1 MQLSSTAFSKAKQT
15 LADMFG
21 GVSSA
26 PRQGWNLAARD
37 IRIEYVHTKMGLFW
51 AFIEPLAI
59 AGVFIALRSSGS
71 LEVSGLNMP
80 FSLFAVSGIL
90 IWQTFFDGMMM
101 SLTSLQRASGLI
113 GNYAMPPESLM
124 MAMVFRSL
132 FLLCMRVPIVL
143 GLAAAQGLL
152 EWQNAL
158 LFIAMS
164 PICALGGVAVGLFF
178 APFTLVS
185 GDLKLAVGVIAR
197 PMLYLSGAVFPL
209 TGGLAIFKHG
219 NPVALTIE
227 ELRFCLLSPSLSH
240 ILPLFYVALGIMA
253 LFCVSWFAY
262 HRTMRAYV

>member
-1 MQLSSTAFSKAKQT
+1 MSSAAFSKAKQT

-152 EWQNAL
+152 EWQNL
-158 LFIAMS
+158 RS
-164 PICALGGVAVGLFF
+164 
-178 APFTLVS
+178 
-185 GDLKLAVGVIAR
+185 
-197 PMLYLSGAVFPL
+197 FPA
-209 TGGLAIFKHG
+209 T
-219 NPVALTIE
+219 
-227 ELRFCLLSPSLSH
+227 
-240 ILPLFYVALGIMA
+240 
-253 LFCVSWFAY
+253 
-262 HRTMRAYV
+262 

>member
-1 MQLSSTAFSKAKQT
+1 
-15 LADMFG
+15 MFG
-21 GVSSA
+21 GVKNA
-26 PRQGWNLAARD
+26 PSQGWNLAARD
-37 IRIEYVHTKMGLFW
+37 IRIEYIHTKMGLFW

-59 AGVFIALRSSGS
+59 AGVFIALRSNGS

-90 IWQTFFDGMMM
+90 IWQTFFDSLMM

-113 GNYAMPPESLM
+113 GNYSMPPESLM

-132 FLLCMRVPIVL
+132 FLLVMRLPIIL

-164 PICALGGVAVGLFF
+164 PICSLGGVALGLFL

-185 GDLKLAVGVIAR
+185 GDLKLAVGVIGR

-219 NPVALTIE
+219 NPIALTIE
-227 ELRFCLLSPSLSH
+227 DLRFCLLSPNLSH
-240 ILPLFYVALGIMA
+240 VVPLLYVALGILVLSCM
-253 LFCVSWFAY
+253 SWFAY